1 VLRKHERAS
10 DNLQYHN
17 INVSFHASNI
27 RPKLFAVPD
36 KSKHA
41 ILHSLTAIIYTR
53 VDGIVV
59 IV

>member
-1 VLRKHERAS
+1 MQA
-10 DNLQYHN
+10 NQT
-17 INVSFHASNI
+17 
-27 RPKLFAVPD
+27 KLFVVPD

-41 ILHSLTAIIYTR
+41 ILHSLTAIIYIR